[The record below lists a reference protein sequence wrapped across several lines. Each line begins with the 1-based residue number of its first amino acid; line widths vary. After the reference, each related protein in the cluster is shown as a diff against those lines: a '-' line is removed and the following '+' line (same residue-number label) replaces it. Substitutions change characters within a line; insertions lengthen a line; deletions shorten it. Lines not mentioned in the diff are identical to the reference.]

1 MSKSHEGN
9 NPNWRVKAVTNAK
22 TTKLEAEPVLS
33 SAVTRKD
40 LQEKTKC
47 PWCTCIGHKAQR
59 CNTSLKETE
68 DTKEKNKN

>member
-1 MSKSHEGN
+1 MKEITPS
-9 NPNWRVKAVTNAK
+9 WRIKAVNNVVV
-22 TTKLEAEPVLS
+22 TKLEAEPVLS

-40 LQEKTKC
+40 LQEKTKYL
-47 PWCTCIGHKAQR
+47 WCTCTGHKAQK

>member
-1 MSKSHEGN
+1 MSKSYEGN
-9 NPNWRVKAVTNAK
+9 SPSWKVKAVNNAV
-22 TTKLEAEPVLS
+22 TTKLEAEPVPIS
-33 SAVTRKD
+33 EVNRKN

-47 PWCTCIGHKAQR
+47 LLCTCTGHKAQK